1 MVGYLSG
8 CGFDIVC
15 DCKCNDR
22 EDLIMAKKNKTVTE
36 NILGA
41 ALKLEFGFNPL
52 EHVDYSKYP
61 EIKKFVDDFN
71 KAHPHLAYEV
81 MNDTDKYM
89 DKLQE
94 AELQLIDNLLSRTN
108 QYKEYYEVAS
118 MHWGIITFYMTLCQM
133 LSVKLENLQEK
144 LDRYE
149 NND

>member
-1 MVGYLSG
+1 
-8 CGFDIVC
+8 
-15 DCKCNDR
+15 
-22 EDLIMAKKNKTVTE
+22 MAKKNKTVAE

-71 KAHPHLAYEV
+71 KTHPHLAYEV

-94 AELQLIDNLLSRTN
+94 AELQLTDNLLSRTN

-144 LDRYE
+144 LNGYE

>member
-1 MVGYLSG
+1 
-8 CGFDIVC
+8 
-15 DCKCNDR
+15 
-22 EDLIMAKKNKTVTE
+22 MAKKNKTVAET
-36 NILGA
+36 ILGT

-61 EIKKFVDDFN
+61 EIKKFVEDYN

-94 AELQLIDNLLSRTN
+94 AELQLTDNLLSRTN

-118 MHWGIITFYMTLCQM
+118 MHWGIITYYMTLCTM
-133 LSVKLENLQEK
+133 LGVKLGNLQEK